1 MKRRFLPLA
10 LAGVLLMPYTVSG
23 QQDYVQYEVQY
34 LKVLP
39 GHAAQFEAKLAEHN
53 QTFHSEGPYT
63 AVVDYLVTGPY
74 SGQYLWVM
82 GPGTFTSL
90 DGRPTGDPHDSDWAE
105 VLAHA
110 EGHSNTYWRRNE
122 DLSTPLPES
131 EAAVRPILRT
141 RFFEVA
147 DNALFV
153 KTQEQVEEVVASMGG
168 TGRSFYRRQFAHQD
182 GRDWALVTSYENWAE
197 LDEAG
202 WNFRDAFIEVHGQT
216 AWSVFQ
222 DERAEALVGTEDEYR
237 QRVPALGGAGD
248 Q

>member
-1 MKRRFLPLA
+1 
-10 LAGVLLMPYTVSG
+10 MPCAVSG

-39 GHAAQFEAKLAEHN
+39 GHSAQFEAKLAEHN
-53 QTFHSEGPYT
+53 QSFHSEGPYT
-63 AVVDYLVTGPY
+63 AVVDYIVTGPF
-74 SGQYLWVM
+74 SGQFLWIM

-122 DLSTPLPES
+122 NLSSPRPDSDAT
-131 EAAVRPILRT
+131 VRPILRS

-153 KTQEQVEEVVASMGG
+153 KTQEQIEEVVARMGL
-168 TGRSFYRRQFAHQD
+168 TGRSFYRRQFAHRD
-182 GRDWALVTSYENWAE
+182 GRDWVLVTSYENWAE
-197 LDEAG
+197 LDEARE
-202 WNFRDAFIEVHGQT
+202 NFQETFVEVHGLA
-216 AWSVFQ
+216 AWSLYQ
-222 DERAEALVGTEDEYR
+222 NERAEALVGTEDEYR
-237 QRVPALGGAGD
+237 QRLPALGGADD